1 MKKNRG
7 FKLIALVLTLSLAFI
22 VSAAMAGDTYQTG
35 VVLEETVLNDTFVQ
49 SATMTDDKGNQITDL
64 AAADP
69 NNTITLQ
76 LVVSEPADAGN
87 AAQQLPVDT
96 NEIPVI
102 YELDERLTAVNG
114 GNSVVNWT
122 YDAEDKVLEF
132 SWVNGKPDGFTA
144 DIQVI
149 PYIPAGNDL
158 SGSYVLVTKT
168 NVMVGS
174 ETYDDGT
181 RHKLKS
187 HKVTIENGMVR
198 PDANMTEDPVWVL
211 NHVSGN
217 YYTVY
222 SKNTGKYLKLEI
234 PNHAV
239 LEDTDEASAQKILI
253 ESRNGGYTFRFS
265 GKGFSNSGNNATGGF
280 ACSDQ
285 ATADNE
291 IFILYPVSSV
301 IDNATKDLSGTWAIT
316 NTTKKRMLSS
326 ETYSDGK
333 LKADA
338 YTNQNGTFIPFVDQI
353 TYWTFEHVVR
363 DWYTVRSDSGYLNI
377 SSSGVSVSGTPQ
389 KLLAVSDDGFN
400 TISLRSSD
408 DYGVRNP
415 DDYCFNVSKNGIR
428 DSQVRITLKSA
439 SGISHEDVD
448 ISGSW
453 AITTSSAQ
461 AALMA
466 KAADG
471 SKLSSVQYKV
481 DDNGAVYSVDVNIS
495 KWTFTKKNGNTYTI
509 QAEDGRYL
517 CITNGKATLSNSE
530 SLVYIQKKDG
540 KYRITDGYCYALSN
554 IGTTSGY
561 NGTYKVT
568 ESREWHTLAE
578 VSKMNSAIAFD
589 ANGGT
594 VSSVPDKMMGEAGE
608 KVALPAM
615 EGTKDGQDFIGWAEV
630 NNIFSKNPGKNLMYH
645 VVYKPGDEYE
655 FTAGTKTLYAVY
667 NRTVRKARFG
677 IRKDGIIVDEPNDN
691 DVKDYIGHF
700 EVEGILKE
708 CHWVIDI
715 DATKPVN
722 DYYLENNVTANLNWV
737 PSAQQIADALMKE
750 GKVVFDPETQYV
762 HYYVIK
768 CVGTDY
774 WKIDGVIRNK
784 EEVAVT
790 YNTNITGAAKTDIKN
805 MPASKQV
812 ISGTEI
818 LIGADEDGNVLRP
831 VRKGYVFK
839 GWNTA
844 PDGSGTYYSAGR
856 YMRLRGN
863 LNLYA
868 QWEEGILSI
877 DITPDWPEGKP
888 APSGTMITLTAELTG
903 FDDLVRGEDYKL
915 QWRYS
920 TDLVNWIDEPGAH
933 DMTLTYELNTTTAQY
948 TWKVVA
954 VDP

>member
-174 ETYDDGT
+174 EPYVDNG
-181 RHKLKS
+181 RNKLKS
-187 HKVTIENGMVR
+187 HKVTIENGMVH
-198 PDANMTEDPVWVL
+198 PDTSEDPVWVL
-211 NHVSGN
+211 KHVSGN

-222 SKNTGKYLKLEI
+222 SQNAGKYLKLTL

-265 GKGFSNSGNNATGGF
+265 GKGFNNSGNNSATGF
-280 ACSDQ
+280 ACSNEG
-285 ATADNE
+285 TADNE

-301 IDNATKDLSGTWAIT
+301 IDSPTKDLSGTWAIT

-389 KLLAVSDDGFN
+389 KLQALSNDGFN
-400 TISLRSSD
+400 TFSLRSID
-408 DYGVRNP
+408 NYGVRSA
-415 DDYCFNVSKNGIR
+415 DDKYFNATTNGIS
-428 DSQVRITLKSA
+428 DNLMQITLKSA
-439 SGISHEDVD
+439 SDFSHEDAD
-448 ISGSW
+448 ISGTW
-453 AITTSSAQ
+453 AITTPSAQ
-461 AALMA
+461 AALLA
-466 KAADG
+466 KAKDG
-471 SKLSSVQYKV
+471 SKLSSVQYFE
-481 DDNGAVYSVDVNIS
+481 DDSGAVYTSTGAID
-495 KWTFTKKNGNTYTI
+495 KWTFTRKNGNWYTI
-509 QAEDGRYL
+509 QTEDGRYL
-517 CITNGKATLSNSE
+517 SIANGKAMLSNAE
-530 SLVYIQKKDG
+530 SQVYIQKKGG

-554 IGTTSGY
+554 VGTTSGY

-568 ESREWHTLAE
+568 ESREWHTLSE
-578 VSKMNSAIAFD
+578 VSTVNAFLSFD
-589 ANGGT
+589 VNGGT
-594 VSSVPDKMMGEAGE
+594 ASSVPNAIAGEAGE
-608 KVALPAM
+608 KVALPTM
-615 EGTKDGQDFIGWAEV
+615 EGTKDGQDFIGWADV

-645 VVYKPGDEYE
+645 VVYKPGEEYE
-655 FTAGTKTLYAVY
+655 LPAGTSKLYAVY
-667 NRTVRKARFG
+667 NRTIRKARFG

-691 DVKDYIGHF
+691 KVSDYIGHF
-700 EVEGILKE
+700 EVDGILKE

-768 CVGTDY
+768 CTGNDV

-818 LIGADEDGNVLRP
+818 MIGTDEDGNVLRP

-839 GWNTA
+839 GWNTK

-888 APSGTMITLTAELTG
+888 APSGTMITLTAELIG